1 MSKSNRIQL
10 SDHFTTGRLLKF
22 TASPI
27 IMMIFTSIYT
37 IVDGFFVSNYAG
49 KTAFTALN
57 LIYPYLQMLGCLGFM
72 IGTGGS
78 ALVAMTLGTG
88 DEKRANR
95 LFSMLVVATAVLGV
109 LFSAFG
115 LALLEP
121 VALLLG
127 ATPELLPSCLLYGR
141 ILLTFQTAFML
152 QYLFQSF
159 FIAAEKPK
167 LGLFFTVAAG
177 ATNMVL
183 DFVLVGVAGLGLA
196 GAAAATVISQM
207 VGGIGPMFYFFNRK
221 NSSLLHF
228 VRPKF
233 SAKALGKACAN
244 GSSELMTNLSASL
257 VSALY
262 NLQLMKLIGAD
273 GVAAYG
279 VLMYVGFIFAA
290 VFIGYAQGC
299 APIISYHY
307 GAENHDE
314 LKNLFRKSITMLA
327 IAGVAMFASAQLMA
341 TPLAKTFVGYD
352 ASLMELT
359 EHALKLYAFSFLLC
373 GFNIFSSAFFTALN
387 NGAISAAISF
397 LRTLVFQVF
406 AVLVLPM
413 VLDIDGIWYAL
424 VFAEAAALLVS
435 AALLVK
441 NRNRYHYA

>member
-1 MSKSNRIQL
+1 
-10 SDHFTTGRLLKF
+10 
-22 TASPI
+22 
-27 IMMIFTSIYT
+27 
-37 IVDGFFVSNYAG
+37 
-49 KTAFTALN
+49 
-57 LIYPYLQMLGCLGFM
+57 
-72 IGTGGS
+72 
-78 ALVAMTLGTG
+78 
-88 DEKRANR
+88 
-95 LFSMLVVATAVLGV
+95 
-109 LFSAFG
+109 
-115 LALLEP
+115 
-121 VALLLG
+121 
-127 ATPELLPSCLLYGR
+127 
-141 ILLTFQTAFML
+141 
-152 QYLFQSF
+152 
-159 FIAAEKPK
+159 
-167 LGLFFTVAAG
+167 
-177 ATNMVL
+177 
-183 DFVLVGVAGLGLA
+183 
-196 GAAAATVISQM
+196 
-207 VGGIGPMFYFFNRK
+207 MFYFFNRK

-233 SAKALGKACAN
+233 SAKALGNACAN

-341 TPLAKTFVGYD
+341 TPLAKMFVGYD
-352 ASLMELT
+352 AGLMELT

-441 NRNRYHYA
+441 NRNRYHYV

>member
-1 MSKSNRIQL
+1 MSKQIQL
-10 SDHFTTGRLLKF
+10 SDHFTTGRLLRF

-27 IMMIFTSIYT
+27 VMMIFTSIYT

-88 DEKRANR
+88 DEKRANQ

-121 VALLLG
+121 VALRLG
-127 ATPELLPSCLLYGR
+127 ATPELLPSCLTYGR

-167 LGLFFTVAAG
+167 LGLCFTVAAG

-183 DFVLVGVAGLGLA
+183 DFVLVGVAGFGLA
-196 GAAAATVISQM
+196 GAASATVISQM
-207 VGGIGPMFYFFNRK
+207 VGGVAPIFYFIKRRPGCRLCFTK
-221 NSSLLHF
+221 PLFSL
-228 VRPKF
+228 R
-233 SAKALGKACAN
+233 ALFKACTN
-244 GSSELMTNLSASL
+244 GASELMTNISMSL

-262 NLQLMKLIGAD
+262 NIQLLKLFGAD

-279 VLMYVGFIFAA
+279 VLMYVGFVFAA

-299 APIISYHY
+299 APIVSYHY
-307 GAENHDE
+307 GADNHDE
-314 LKNLFRKSITMLA
+314 LKNLFRKSLTLLA
-327 IAGVAMFASAQLMA
+327 IAGVAMFASAQLLA
-341 TPLAKTFVGYD
+341 TPLARMFVGYD
-352 ASLMELT
+352 AGLMELT

-373 GFNIFSSAFFTALN
+373 GFNIFASAFFTALN

-406 AVLVLPM
+406 AVLVLPL
-413 VLDIDGIWYAL
+413 VLDIDGVWYAL
-424 VFAEAAALLVS
+424 VFAETAALVIS
-435 AALLVK
+435 AVLLAK
-441 NRNRYHYA
+441 NRKRYHYV

>member
-1 MSKSNRIQL
+1 MNQRIQL
-10 SDHFTTGRLLKF
+10 SDHFTTSRILRF
-22 TASPI
+22 AASPI
-27 IMMIFTSIYT
+27 IMMVFTSIYSV
-37 IVDGFFVSNYAG
+37 VDGFFVSNFAG
-49 KTAFTALN
+49 KQAFAAVN
-57 LIYPYLQMLGCLGFM
+57 LIMPFLQAFGCIGFM
-72 IGTGGS
+72 LGTGGS

-88 DEKRANR
+88 NKKRANE
-95 LFSMLVVATAVLGV
+95 LFSMLVCATAVLGV
-109 LFSAFG
+109 IFTVV
-115 LALLEP
+115 ALLVLRP
-121 VALLLG
+121 AAVLLG
-127 ATPELLPSCLLYGR
+127 ATAELLDDCILYGT
-141 ILLTFQTAFML
+141 IITVFQTAFML
-152 QYLFQSF
+152 QFLFQSF
-159 FIAAEKPK
+159 FITAEKPK

-177 ATNMVL
+177 LTNMVL
-183 DFVLVGVAGLGLA
+183 DFVLVGVAGFGLA
-196 GAAAATVISQM
+196 GAASATVISQM
-207 VGGIGPMFYFFNRK
+207 VGGVAPIFYFAKRRPGCRLYFTK
-221 NSSLLHF
+221 PLFSLRELF
-228 VRPKF
+228 
-233 SAKALGKACAN
+233 KACTN
-244 GSSELMTNLSASL
+244 GVSELMTNISMSL

-327 IAGVAMFASAQLMA
+327 IAGVAMFTSAQLMA
-341 TPLAKTFVGYD
+341 TPLAKMFVGYD
-352 ASLMELT
+352 TGLMELT
-359 EHALKLYAFSFLLC
+359 EHALKLYAFSFPLC

>member
-1 MSKSNRIQL
+1 MSKQIQL
-10 SDHFTTGRLLKF
+10 SDHFTTGRLLRF

-27 IMMIFTSIYT
+27 VMMIFTSIYT

-57 LIYPYLQMLGCLGFM
+57 LIYPYLQLLGCLGFM

-88 DEKRANR
+88 DEKRANQ

-121 VALLLG
+121 VALRLG
-127 ATPELLPSCLLYGR
+127 ATPELLPSCLTYGR

-167 LGLFFTVAAG
+167 LGLCFTVAAG

-183 DFVLVGVAGLGLA
+183 DFVLVGVAGFGLA
-196 GAAAATVISQM
+196 GAASATVISQM
-207 VGGIGPMFYFFNRK
+207 VGGVAPIFYFIKRRPGCRLCFTK
-221 NSSLLHF
+221 PLFSL
-228 VRPKF
+228 R
-233 SAKALGKACAN
+233 ALFKACTN
-244 GSSELMTNLSASL
+244 GASELMTNISMSL

-262 NLQLMKLIGAD
+262 NIQLLKLFGAD

-279 VLMYVGFIFAA
+279 VLMYVGFVFAA

-299 APIISYHY
+299 APIVSYHY
-307 GAENHDE
+307 GADNHDE
-314 LKNLFRKSITMLA
+314 LKNLFRKSLTLLA
-327 IAGVAMFASAQLMA
+327 IAGVAMFASAQLLA
-341 TPLAKTFVGYD
+341 TPLARMFVGYD
-352 ASLMELT
+352 AGLMELT

-373 GFNIFSSAFFTALN
+373 GFNIFASAFFTALN

-406 AVLVLPM
+406 AVLVLPL
-413 VLDIDGIWYAL
+413 VLDIDGVWYAL
-424 VFAEAAALLVS
+424 VFAETAALVIS
-435 AALLVK
+435 AVLLAK
-441 NRNRYHYA
+441 NRKRYHYV